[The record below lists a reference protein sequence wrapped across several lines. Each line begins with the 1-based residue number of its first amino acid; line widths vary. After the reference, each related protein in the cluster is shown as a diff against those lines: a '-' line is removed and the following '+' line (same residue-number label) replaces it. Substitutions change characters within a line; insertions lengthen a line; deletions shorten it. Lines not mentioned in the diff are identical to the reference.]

1 MTMTKRHITLTEA
14 LRRLAEI
21 RDLVG
26 QQDTEAAEEEQQELM
41 VDVLRT
47 IADAPTIADKREL
60 KKLAAVAVEGLE
72 VRVK

>member
-1 MTMTKRHITLTEA
+1 MTKRHITLTEA
-14 LRRLAEI
+14 LSRLAEI

-47 IADAPTIADKREL
+47 IANAPTMADKREL

>member
-14 LRRLAEI
+14 LSRLAEI

-47 IADAPTIADKREL
+47 IANAPTMADKREL